1 MVVELPLYDA
11 EGKSAGKLKASEDIF
26 GKEMN
31 QPVVQSTLVWYLA
44 SQRAGTHS
52 AKTRGEVRGGG
63 VKPWKQKGTGRARA
77 GSIRSP
83 LWRKGGVVFGPK
95 PRDYGFTLP
104 KKVRKQAL
112 RMALSDKAREG
123 KLQIIEEFKV
133 KEPKTK
139 LALSLIKGLGIK
151 GKSLFILENE
161 NSDFNRAARN
171 LAGVK
176 LTVLGGLNIFDLLEA
191 DWVVV
196 EKTVISKMEEVLA

>member
-1 MVVELPLYDA
+1 
-11 EGKSAGKLKASEDIF
+11 
-26 GKEMN
+26 
-31 QPVVQSTLVWYLA
+31 
-44 SQRAGTHS
+44 
-52 AKTRGEVRGGG
+52 
-63 VKPWKQKGTGRARA
+63 
-77 GSIRSP
+77 
-83 LWRKGGVVFGPK
+83 
-95 PRDYGFTLP
+95 
-104 KKVRKQAL
+104 
-112 RMALSDKAREG
+112 MALSDKAREG